1 MASLSPASLS
11 PLPTDLARLPHLL
24 AYTQA
29 LGLERHLAR
38 PKRGIP
44 TLALALLWLALAW
57 RGTGRPYHLGHADEP
72 LLAALIGR
80 HRLPCDQTLYRSLA
94 YFSAKGLR
102 AAVQEAYLQ
111 SRSLVPGRVWVAI
124 DTHQIPYW
132 GRGKLTQFQKG
143 WSGSH
148 SRRLGGYRVLLAV
161 DTDTGQI
168 ITFVLV
174 RGKTR
179 DQRLIALLARQ
190 LRQLLG
196 SRLAG
201 IVADCGFTSKRSLQA
216 LRQTNVPFILGFARS
231 RPIRARLAALSPQ
244 QRRWLKDG
252 GAVRLGVCPWDER
265 LRLFALGARSPT
277 DKRGPWVYVTSLR
290 SAGPQWLAQTYRQ
303 RWRAEQ
309 AIEECKN
316 GHDLDHLV
324 SYRLHP
330 NRVAIGFRLLAR
342 NLAIG
347 LQITEAHGRP
357 ERIREPRAFRAEHVE
372 GLGAF
377 EHQGQVLVLH
387 PLDGDGE
394 QQLYHLPWTHL
405 LVHVAA

>member
-11 PLPTDLARLPHLL
+11 PLPTDLARLPKLV
-24 AYTQA
+24 AYTQS
-29 LGLERHLAR
+29 LGLERYLHR

-44 TLALALLWLALAW
+44 TLALALLWLCLAW
-57 RGTGRPYHLGHADEP
+57 RGSGRPYHLGHYDEP

-94 YFSAKGLR
+94 YFSVKALR
-102 AAVQEAYLQ
+102 RAVEESYLQ
-111 SRSLVPGRVWVAI
+111 SRSVVPGRVWVAV
-124 DTHQIPYW
+124 DTHQVPYW
-132 GRGKLTQFQKG
+132 GRGKLDQFQKG

-148 SRRLGGYRVLLAV
+148 SRRLRGYRLLLAV
-161 DTDTGQI
+161 DTTTGQT
-168 ITFVLV
+168 ITFALA
-174 RGKTR
+174 RGKVR
-179 DQRLIALLARQ
+179 DQTLIALLARR

-196 SRLAG
+196 RQLAG
-201 IVADCGFTSKRSLQA
+201 IVADCGFTSKRSIPA
-216 LRQTNVPFILGFARS
+216 LVETGVPFIVGFARS
-231 RPIRARLAALSPQ
+231 KPIRARLAALSPQ
-244 QRRWLKDG
+244 QRGHLKNG
-252 GAVRLGVCPWDER
+252 GAVRLGPCPWDER
-265 LRLFALGARSPT
+265 LRLFALSARSPT

-309 AIEECKN
+309 AIEESLN

-347 LQITEAHGRP
+347 LQLQEAQGRP
-357 ERIREPRAFRAEHVE
+357 EHIREPRACRAEQVE
-372 GLGAF
+372 GLGSF
-377 EHQGQVLVLH
+377 VPHGQLILLT
-387 PLDGDGE
+387 PLQHEGDQE
-394 QQLYHLPWTHL
+394 YNLPWTN
-405 LVHVAA
+405 LVVKVAS